1 VAAEPEAP
9 RRFELLPA
17 VQGWRHL
24 ACSPASAATVALR
37 RKIHDDAGRD
47 TYKPE
52 EDIKMRILTL
62 LAALAAPALLSAP
75 VAQAAEAKFPEKP
88 IRLIIGSAP
97 GSGPDIISRLMAD
110 RLYETWKQRVVV
122 DARPG
127 AAGAISADLALA
139 AAPDGY
145 TWMMLTSQLFVASQV
160 LADIKFD
167 LARDFQ
173 SLSLIGTTPFVLL
186 VNNQLPAKS
195 LKELI
200 ELAKNQPGK
209 LRYGSAGTG
218 ASEHLSGVL
227 LNHLT
232 GTNMLHVPYKGVPQ
246 SIADTLSN
254 EVQLTYAVLPAAFP
268 HIQGGRLRALGV
280 TTAKRAPLIPDV
292 PAIGEVVPGYAMN
305 AWYSVVARTGTPAG
319 IMKNVSA
326 EMVKAIKEPAF
337 GEKLK
342 SSGVNIVGGDRA
354 VLDAWRAEENKR
366 IVELVKISGAKEK
379 K

>member
-1 VAAEPEAP
+1 
-9 RRFELLPA
+9 
-17 VQGWRHL
+17 
-24 ACSPASAATVALR
+24 
-37 RKIHDDAGRD
+37 
-47 TYKPE
+47 
-52 EDIKMRILTL
+52 MRTL
-62 LAALAAPALLSAP
+62 KFLAALAIPALLAAP
-75 VAQAAEAKFPEKP
+75 LAQAQSKYPEKP
-88 IRLIIGSAP
+88 IRLILGSAA
-97 GSGPDIISRLMAD
+97 GSGPDIIGRMMAD
-110 RLYETWKQRVVV
+110 RLYETWKQRIVV

-127 AAGAISADLALA
+127 AAGAISADLTLQ

-160 LADIKFD
+160 LAGIKFD

-186 VNNQLPAKS
+186 VNQQLPAKS

-200 ELAKNQPGK
+200 DLAKKSPGK

-232 GTNMLHVPYKGVPQ
+232 GTTMLHVPYKGVPQ
-246 SIADTLSN
+246 AITDTLAN
-254 EVQLTYAVLPAAFP
+254 EVQLTYAVLPAAYP

-305 AWYSVVARTGTPAG
+305 AWYSVVAPTGTPAA
-319 IMKNVSA
+319 IMNQVSA
-326 EMVKAIKEPAF
+326 EMSKAVKEPAF
-337 GEKLK
+337 GERLK
-342 SSGVNIVGGDRA
+342 SSGVSIVGSDRA
-354 VLDAWRAEENKR
+354 GLDAWRSEENKR
-366 IVELVKISGAKEK
+366 ISELVRISGAKAK
-379 K
+379 

>member
-1 VAAEPEAP
+1 M
-9 RRFELLPA
+9 RTLKFL
-17 VQGWRHL
+17 
-24 ACSPASAATVALR
+24 VALA
-37 RKIHDDAGRD
+37 IPA
-47 TYKPE
+47 
-52 EDIKMRILTL
+52 L
-62 LAALAAPALLSAP
+62 LAAPA
-75 VAQAAEAKFPEKP
+75 AQAAQPKYPEKP

-97 GSGPDIISRLMAD
+97 GSGPDIIGRMMAD
-110 RLYETWKQRVVV
+110 RLYETWKQRIVV

-127 AAGAISADLALA
+127 AAGAISADLTLQAV
-139 AAPDGY
+139 PDGY

-160 LADIKFD
+160 LAGIKFD

-186 VNNQLPAKS
+186 ANQQLPAKS

-200 ELAKNQPGK
+200 DLAKKQPGK

-232 GTNMLHVPYKGVPQ
+232 GTDMLHVPYKGVPQ
-246 SIADTLSN
+246 AITDTLAN
-254 EVQLTYAVLPAAFP
+254 EVQITYAVLPAAYP

-280 TTAKRAPLIPDV
+280 TTAKRAALIPDV

-305 AWYSVVARTGTPAG
+305 AWYSVVAPTRTPVA
-319 IMKNVSA
+319 IMNQVSA

-337 GEKLK
+337 GDKLK
-342 SSGVNIVGGDRA
+342 SSGIDIVGGDRT
-354 VLDAWRAEENKR
+354 VLDAWRRDEHKR
-366 IVELVKISGAKEK
+366 ISELVKVSGAKGQ
-379 K
+379 

>member
-1 VAAEPEAP
+1 
-9 RRFELLPA
+9 
-17 VQGWRHL
+17 
-24 ACSPASAATVALR
+24 
-37 RKIHDDAGRD
+37 
-47 TYKPE
+47 
-52 EDIKMRILTL
+52 MRTLKL
-62 LAALAAPALLSAP
+62 LAALIVPALLAAP
-75 VAQAAEAKFPEKP
+75 VANAQGKFPEKP
-88 IRLIIGSAP
+88 VRLIIGSAA

-110 RLYETWKQRVVV
+110 RLYESWKQRIVV
-122 DARPG
+122 DTRPG
-127 AAGAISADLALA
+127 AAGAISADLTLA

-173 SLSLIGTTPFVLL
+173 SLTLIGTTPFVLL
-186 VNNQLPAKS
+186 ANNQVPAKS

-200 ELAKNQPGK
+200 ELAKKQPGK

-227 LNHLT
+227 LGHLT
-232 GTNMLHVPYKGVPQ
+232 GTNMLHVPYKGVAQ
-246 SIADTLSN
+246 AITDALAN
-254 EVQLTYAVLPAAFP
+254 EVQVTYAVLPAAFP

-280 TTAKRAPLIPDV
+280 TTAKRAALIPDV

-305 AWYSVVARTGTPAG
+305 AWYSVVARTGTPAA
-319 IMKNVSA
+319 IMNQVSA
-326 EMVKAIKEPAF
+326 EMVKAVREPAF
-337 GEKLK
+337 GERLK
-342 SSGVNIVGGDRA
+342 STGINIVGGDRA

>member
-1 VAAEPEAP
+1 
-9 RRFELLPA
+9 
-17 VQGWRHL
+17 
-24 ACSPASAATVALR
+24 
-37 RKIHDDAGRD
+37 
-47 TYKPE
+47 
-52 EDIKMRILTL
+52 MRTL
-62 LAALAAPALLSAP
+62 KFLAALAIPAMLASP
-75 VAQAAEAKFPEKP
+75 QVQAQSKYPEKP
-88 IRLIIGSAP
+88 IRMILGSAA
-97 GSGPDIISRLMAD
+97 GSGPDIIGRMMAD
-110 RLYETWKQRVVV
+110 RLYETWKQRIVV

-127 AAGAISADLALA
+127 AAGAISADLTLQ

-160 LADIKFD
+160 LAGIKFD

-186 VNNQLPAKS
+186 ANQQLPAKS

-200 ELAKNQPGK
+200 DLAKKQPGK

-246 SIADTLSN
+246 AITDTLAN
-254 EVQLTYAVLPAAFP
+254 EVQITYAVLPAAYP

-292 PAIGEVVPGYAMN
+292 PAIGEAVPGYAMN
-305 AWYSVVARTGTPAG
+305 AWYSVVAPTGTPAA
-319 IMKNVSA
+319 ILNQVSA
-326 EMVKAIKEPAF
+326 EMAKAVKEPAF
-337 GEKLK
+337 GERLK
-342 SSGVNIVGGDRA
+342 SSGVSIVGSDRA
-354 VLDAWRAEENKR
+354 GLDAWRRDENKR
-366 IVELVKISGAKEK
+366 IVELVKISGAKAK
-379 K
+379 

>member
-1 VAAEPEAP
+1 
-9 RRFELLPA
+9 
-17 VQGWRHL
+17 
-24 ACSPASAATVALR
+24 
-37 RKIHDDAGRD
+37 
-47 TYKPE
+47 
-52 EDIKMRILTL
+52 MRILPL
-62 LAALAAPALLSAP
+62 LAAIAAPVLLSVPA
-75 VAQAAEAKFPEKP
+75 AQAAEAKFPEKP

-160 LADIKFD
+160 LAGIKFD

-305 AWYSVVARTGTPAG
+305 AWYSVVARTGTPAA

>member
-1 VAAEPEAP
+1 
-9 RRFELLPA
+9 
-17 VQGWRHL
+17 
-24 ACSPASAATVALR
+24 
-37 RKIHDDAGRD
+37 
-47 TYKPE
+47 
-52 EDIKMRILTL
+52 MRILPL
-62 LAALAAPALLSAP
+62 LAAIAAPVLLSAP
-75 VAQAAEAKFPEKP
+75 AAQAAEAKFPEKP

-195 LKELI
+195 LKDLI

-326 EMVKAIKEPAF
+326 EMVKAIREPAF

>member
-1 VAAEPEAP
+1 MHT
-9 RRFELLPA
+9 L
-17 VQGWRHL
+17 
-24 ACSPASAATVALR
+24 
-37 RKIHDDAGRD
+37 K
-47 TYKPE
+47 
-52 EDIKMRILTL
+52 L
-62 LAALAAPALLSAP
+62 LAALAVPLLLSAP
-75 VAQAAEAKFPEKP
+75 VTQAAEAKFPEKP

-145 TWMMLTSQLFVASQV
+145 TWMMLTSQLFVASEV
-160 LADIKFD
+160 LAGIKFD

-173 SLSLIGTTPFVLL
+173 SLTLIGTTPFVLL

-200 ELAKNQPGK
+200 ELAKKQPGK

-227 LNHLT
+227 LTHLT
-232 GTNMLHVPYKGVPQ
+232 GTSMLHVPYKGVPQ

-280 TTAKRAPLIPDV
+280 TTAKRAALIPDV
-292 PAIGEVVPGYAMN
+292 PAIGEAVPGYAMN
-305 AWYSVVARTGTPAG
+305 AWYSIVARTGTPAAL
-319 IMKNVSA
+319 MNQVSV
-326 EMVKAIKEPAF
+326 EMVKAVKEPAF

-342 SSGVNIVGGDRA
+342 SSGIDIVGGDRT
-354 VLDAWRAEENKR
+354 VLDAWRRDEKKR
-366 IVELVKISGAKEK
+366 IIELVKISGAKETK
-379 K
+379 

>member
-1 VAAEPEAP
+1 
-9 RRFELLPA
+9 
-17 VQGWRHL
+17 
-24 ACSPASAATVALR
+24 
-37 RKIHDDAGRD
+37 
-47 TYKPE
+47 
-52 EDIKMRILTL
+52 MRILNL
-62 LAALAAPALLSAP
+62 LALLAVPAILTAPTG
-75 VAQAAEAKFPEKP
+75 QAAQNKFPEKP
-88 IRLIIGSAP
+88 IRLIVGSAA
-97 GSGPDIISRLMAD
+97 GSGPDIIGRMMAE

-127 AAGAISADLALA
+127 AAGAISADLALGA
-139 AAPDGY
+139 AADGY

-186 VNNQLPAKS
+186 ANNQLPAKS

-200 ELAKNQPGK
+200 ELAKKQPGK

-246 SIADTLSN
+246 SIADTLAN
-254 EVQLTYAVLPAAFP
+254 EVQTTYAVLPAAFP
-268 HIQGGRLRALGV
+268 HIQGGRLRAFGV
-280 TTAKRAPLIPDV
+280 TTAKRAALIPDV

-305 AWYSVVARTGTPAG
+305 AWYSVVARTGTPAPVMNE
-319 IMKNVSA
+319 ISA
-326 EMVKAIKEPAF
+326 EIVKAVKEPAF
-337 GEKLK
+337 GERLK
-342 SSGVNIVGGDRA
+342 STGIDIVGGDRA
-354 VLDAWRAEENKR
+354 VLDAWRRDENKR
-366 IVELVKISGAKEK
+366 IVELVKISGAKETK
-379 K
+379 

>member
-1 VAAEPEAP
+1 
-9 RRFELLPA
+9 
-17 VQGWRHL
+17 
-24 ACSPASAATVALR
+24 
-37 RKIHDDAGRD
+37 
-47 TYKPE
+47 
-52 EDIKMRILTL
+52 MRIVKL
-62 LAALAAPALLSAP
+62 LAATTVAVLLTAPA
-75 VAQAAEAKFPEKP
+75 AQAAYPEKP
-88 IRLIIGSAP
+88 IRLIIGSAA
-97 GSGPDIISRLMAD
+97 GSGPDIIGRLMAD

-127 AAGAISADLALA
+127 AAGAISADLTLQAV
-139 AAPDGY
+139 PDGY

-160 LADIKFD
+160 LAGIKFD

-186 VNNQLPAKS
+186 ANQQLPAKS

-200 ELAKNQPGK
+200 ELAKKQPGK

-246 SIADTLSN
+246 AITDTLAN
-254 EVQLTYAVLPAAFP
+254 EVQITYAVLPAAYP

-280 TTAKRAPLIPDV
+280 TTAKRAALIPDV
-292 PAIGEVVPGYAMN
+292 PAIGEAVPGYAMN
-305 AWYSVVARTGTPAG
+305 AWYSVVAPTRTPVA
-319 IMKNVSA
+319 IMNQVSA

-342 SSGVNIVGGDRA
+342 SSGIDIVGGDRA
-354 VLDAWRAEENKR
+354 VLDAWRRDENKR
-366 IVELVKISGAKEK
+366 IVELVKISGAKETK
-379 K
+379 